1 MANGQTLTI
10 LIATRTERLFA
21 ALGDCRNCSVLLHR
35 FCADACKRLSR
46 KVFFSVFLIIDQQAE
61 TIIKFSRTSHGWLA
75 S

>member
-1 MANGQTLTI
+1 MANGQALTI
-10 LIATRTERLFA
+10 LTSIRTERLFA
-21 ALGDCRNCSVLLHR
+21 AVGGRRNCSVLLHR

-46 KVFFSVFLIIDQQAE
+46 KVSFSVFLILDQQAE